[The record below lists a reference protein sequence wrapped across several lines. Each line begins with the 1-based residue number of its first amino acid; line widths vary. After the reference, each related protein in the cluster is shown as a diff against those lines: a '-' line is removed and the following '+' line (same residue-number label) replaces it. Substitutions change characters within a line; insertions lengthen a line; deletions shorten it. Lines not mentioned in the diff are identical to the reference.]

1 MTVATLTTANLAAGT
16 ATIIVAIGTTLIGE
30 MTVRGEAT
38 ASRSAIKP
46 TTGRGHA
53 AARVVVRNL
62 PREGN
67 TGDGSMP
74 SAGHVRMS
82 TATRQACTVKK
93 PIEVIVTVEEKG
105 ADANG
110 PAVTDPN
117 TATLAANSRLIGVAV
132 ADITVMAVTPRPG
145 STVTTGAITTTAAAA
160 VGRISVDMNE
170 DMNEDMDAV
179 ISAATVGSIMGE
191 VTTGTGITG
200 TGITGTGITTHPVG
214 PITADA
220 ASGIMADS
228 RIMTVSVATISPR
241 ADLADT
247 TADVLGFMEGSR
259 FTLPS
264 IKAAGTRARTSV
276 GWRHTPLV
284 PDRF

>member
-1 MTVATLTTANLAAGT
+1 MTVATLTTAVLAAET
-16 ATIIVAIGTTLIGE
+16 ATIIVAIGTMLIGE

-82 TATRQACTVKK
+82 TATRRACTVKK
-93 PIEVIVTVEEKG
+93 PIEVIVTVEENG

-117 TATLAANSRLIGVAV
+117 TGTLAANFRLIGVAI
-132 ADITVMAVTPRPG
+132 AGITVMEVTRGP
-145 STVTTGAITTTAAAA
+145 VTTVRAGAIITTVAAA
-160 VGRISVDMNE
+160 VGRISVDMNG
-170 DMNEDMDAV
+170 DRDAV
-179 ISAATVGSIMGE
+179 ITAATVGSIMGE
-191 VTTGTGITG
+191 VTTSAGVAGTV
-200 TGITGTGITTHPVG
+200 ITTHPVG

-228 RIMTVSVATISPR
+228 RIITVSVATISPR

-259 FTLPS
+259 FTVPS
-264 IKAAGTRARTSV
+264 IKAAGPRARTSV
-276 GWRHTPLV
+276 GWRHTALV